1 MRVKALRA
9 AKAREAKLLHGAPA
23 QYQALDE
30 AIRTAQFV
38 RNKCLRY
45 WMDNQGVGK
54 KELYALCKHLA
65 QEFEFAAKLNSTARQ
80 ASAERAWAAIS
91 NFYRRCRDGEKKKGS
106 ERSPLR
112 KKNCRSVEY
121 KQSGWKLSADGMSI
135 T

>member
-45 WMDNQGVGK
+45 CMNNQGVGK

-80 ASAERAWAAIS
+80 AIVKRAWAAIS
-91 NFYRRCRDGEKKKGS
+91 NFYRRCRDGEKKKGY
-106 ERSPLR
+106 P
-112 KKNCRSVEY
+112 
-121 KQSGWKLSADGMSI
+121 Q
-135 T
+135 

>member
-30 AIRTAQFV
+30 ATRTAQCV
-38 RNKCLRY
+38 RNKCLHY
-45 WMDNQGVGK
+45 WMDNQSVGK

-65 QEFEFAAKLNSTARQ
+65 QEFVAKLNSAARQ

-91 NFYRRCRDGEKKKGS
+91 SFYRRCRDGEKKKGYP
-106 ERSPLR
+106 RF

>member
-38 RNKCLRY
+38 RNKCLRC
-45 WMDNQGVGK
+45 WIDNRGVGK

-91 NFYRRCRDGEKKKGS
+91 NFYRRCRDGEKKKGY
-106 ERSPLR
+106 P
-112 KKNCRSVEY
+112 
-121 KQSGWKLSADGMSI
+121 Q
-135 T
+135 

>member
-30 AIRTAQFV
+30 AIRTAQCV
-38 RNKCLRY
+38 RNKCVHY
-45 WMDNQGVGK
+45 WMDNQSVGK

-80 ASAERAWAAIS
+80 ASAEGAWAAIS
-91 NFYRRCRDGEKKKGS
+91 NFYRRCRDGEKKKGY
-106 ERSPLR
+106 P
-112 KKNCRSVEY
+112 
-121 KQSGWKLSADGMSI
+121 Q
-135 T
+135 